1 MKKQSVFI
9 AVGIVMLGAVMR
21 VPITAIP
28 PILTDIA
35 SSLGVSVSD
44 LGILTSIPLLMFALC
59 SSVAPKLANR
69 FGMERLMGGVL
80 LAMGIGSL
88 LRIVNLPFLYLG
100 TILVGATIAVINVLL
115 PSIVA
120 ASFPHKIGLYTT
132 LYITMMGTMSTVA
145 SMVAVPIAAATSWS
159 FFIILVTGLIGLA
172 FISWLPNMKENHRVE
187 EKVQVQEQATGSL
200 WKNKAAVIFLVFSGL
215 QSMLFYTELT
225 WLPTMA
231 QTAGLAQNQAGFLA
245 GIFSLVSI
253 PVSMVIPGIVSRL
266 KKEQRAIMMTGL
278 SCLTLMG
285 LVLMLFAPTT
295 FITWLIIH
303 LLLGLSVSAL
313 FPYMMLSLSLKT
325 SNSQATARL
334 SGMVQTGGYLIAA
347 VGPAALGY
355 SYSIAA
361 SWVPL
366 VISLLIVTL
375 AMMFTIFLIEKEDV
389 IV

>member
-1 MKKQSVFI
+1 MKKQSRFI
-9 AVGIVMLGAVMR
+9 ALGVVMLGAVMR

-35 SSLGVSVSD
+35 NSFGVPVSD

-59 SSVAPKLANR
+59 SSLAPKLAR
-69 FGMERLMGGVL
+69 RIGMERLMGIVL
-80 LAMGIGSL
+80 LVMALGSI
-88 LRIVNLPFLYLG
+88 LRVLNLPSLYLG

-120 ASFPHKIGLYTT
+120 ANFPRKIGLYTT
-132 LYITMMGTMSTVA
+132 LYITVMGLTSTLA
-145 SMVAVPIAAATSWS
+145 SMVAVPVVSASSWQ
-159 FFIILVTGLIGLA
+159 FFTILVTGLVGLA
-172 FISWLPNMKENHRVE
+172 FVCWLPNMKEHHQE
-187 EKVQVQEQATGSL
+187 ELILTTTSQSL
-200 WKNKAAVIFLVFSGL
+200 WKNRAAVIFLIFSGL
-215 QSMLFYTELT
+215 QSLLFYTELT

-231 QTAGLAQNQAGFLA
+231 QTAGLEQAQAGFLA

-253 PVSMVIPGIVSRL
+253 PVSMIIPGIVSRL
-266 KKEQRAIMMTGL
+266 KKEQRAIMMIGL
-278 SCLTLMG
+278 SSLTVMG
-285 LVLMLFAPTT
+285 LVFILFAPAS
-295 FITWLIIH
+295 FMVWLIIH
-303 LLLGLSVSAL
+303 LLLGVSVSSL

-347 VGPAALGY
+347 VGPLVLGY
-355 SYSIAA
+355 SYSIVA

-366 VISLLIVTL
+366 VISLLLVTL
-375 AMMFTIFLIEKEDV
+375 VMMVTIFFIEKEDL

>member
-1 MKKQSVFI
+1 MKKQSIFI
-9 AVGIVMLGAVMR
+9 ALGIVMLGAVMR

-35 SSLGVSVSD
+35 SSLGVSVSE

-59 SSVAPKLANR
+59 SSLAPKLASML
-69 FGMERLMGGVL
+69 GMERLMGGVL
-80 LAMGIGSL
+80 FLMVLGSL
-88 LRIVNLPFLYLG
+88 LRIINLPFLYLG
-100 TILVGATIAVINVLL
+100 TIVVGATIAVINVLL

-120 ASFPHKIGLYTT
+120 ANFPQRIGLYTT
-132 LYITMMGTMSTVA
+132 LYITIMGVTSTLA
-145 SMVAVPIAAATSWS
+145 SIVAVPIVSATSWQ
-159 FFIILVTGLIGLA
+159 FLIILVTGLIGLA
-172 FISWLPNMKENHRVE
+172 FVCWLPNMKESHRVE
-187 EKVQVQEQATGSL
+187 EKVQEKTTVSL
-200 WKNKAAVIFLVFSGL
+200 WKNKAAVVFLVFSGL

-231 QTAGLAQNQAGFLA
+231 QTAGLGQAQAGFLA

-253 PVSMVIPGIVSRL
+253 PMSMITPSIISRL
-266 KKEQRAIMMTGL
+266 KKEQRAVLMIGL
-278 SCLTLMG
+278 SCLTLLG
-285 LVLMLFAPTT
+285 LVLILCAPASFTM
-295 FITWLIIH
+295 WLMIH
-303 LLLGLSVSAL
+303 LFLGVSVSAL

-355 SYSIAA
+355 SYSVAA
-361 SWVPL
+361 SWFPL
-366 VISLLIVTL
+366 VISLIIVTL
-375 AMMFTIFLIEKEDV
+375 AMMVTIYVIEKEDV

>member
-1 MKKQSVFI
+1 MKKQSVFV

-35 SSLGVSVSD
+35 SSLGVSVSE
-44 LGILTSIPLLMFALC
+44 LGLLTSIPLLMFALC
-59 SSVAPKLANR
+59 SSIAPKVANR
-69 FGMERLMGGVL
+69 FGMERLMSGVL
-80 LAMGIGSL
+80 LTMAIGSL

-100 TILVGATIAVINVLL
+100 TILVGATIAMINVLL

-132 LYITMMGTMSTVA
+132 LYITMMGLMSTVA
-145 SMVAVPIAAATSWS
+145 SMVAVPIVAATSWS
-159 FFIILVTGLIGLA
+159 FFIILVTGFVGLA
-172 FISWLPNMKENHRVE
+172 FLFWLPNMRQNHHTAQTEVM
-187 EKVQVQEQATGSL
+187 ATSSL
-200 WKNKAAVIFLVFSGL
+200 WKNKYAVIFLVFSGL

-231 QTAGLAQNQAGFLA
+231 QTAGLAQAQAGFLA

-285 LVLMLFAPTT
+285 LVLMLFTPTT
-295 FITWLIIH
+295 FIMWLIIH

-347 VGPAALGY
+347 IGPAVLGY

-366 VISLLIVTL
+366 IISLLLVTL
-375 AMMFTIFLIEKEDV
+375 GMIVTIFLIEKEDV